1 MFIFSLCEVTEI
13 FSRFDF
19 NKLLMCCKGGSLK
32 IMYESCVWLPD
43 RSEKTFKSINIYFY
57 NLARERGIIM
67 GIWVLFCETSF
78 IERVWAQGSLLSFN
92 EFELLFLY
100 CFVWLCGKCLPQ
112 NKQWSYRKLCNA
124 RGVQMYGINNL
135 WRFCEIWRII
145 WPKNQVIPMKEGTEL
160 GWYSVKWQPRKQYV
174 TYF

>member
-1 MFIFSLCEVTEI
+1 MKKDGCMRTLMKRWSTEI
-13 FSRFDF
+13 PTGNAYFLSVWSYWNFSRFDF

-112 NKQWSYRKLCNA
+112 NKQ
-124 RGVQMYGINNL
+124 
-135 WRFCEIWRII
+135 
-145 WPKNQVIPMKEGTEL
+145 
-160 GWYSVKWQPRKQYV
+160 
-174 TYF
+174 

>member
-1 MFIFSLCEVTEI
+1 MNLRKRWKDEKRWVHAYFNEEMIHRDPNRECLFSLCVKLLKF

-112 NKQWSYRKLCNA
+112 NKQ
-124 RGVQMYGINNL
+124 
-135 WRFCEIWRII
+135 
-145 WPKNQVIPMKEGTEL
+145 
-160 GWYSVKWQPRKQYV
+160 
-174 TYF
+174 